1 MLGANEVTALQ
12 NGSFR
17 IHSLDIQLEPRSAKF
32 PSFRGPGSIRQNTT
46 GQLIFELYDTNA
58 NPTFGRQPGEGAPG
72 GLVPDDHYYR
82 LTALDQGG
90 RRWTADRILPRY
102 SVGGAASAAGAGSVC
117 GGWIPE
123 MSCPEQGTFPQALR
137 LFLPGSFEIPVSHL
151 TEEVKVRSPLG
162 PPRTRLI
169 QPPSEDEREEVGHS
183 SIINVW
189 RLDLANLDITVELS
203 NSGLD
208 IIAAP
213 KGQELPA
220 GLDTRIEETL
230 CFVLAHPCRWLLK
243 MERRGG
249 AGTTCLR
256 SRSTRDFKSDM
267 RPPVDWDYIPSDD
280 VAMLFQRYLAYIQPY
295 SEPRYHP
302 TSVNVLQVLR
312 ASAQTVEA
320 EALALAVAIES
331 LLNREYPDCGVPE
344 PELLAEVARLET
356 LISQSNLTDSTKTR
370 ALGAVSRLKS
380 ANPGSCLRQITK
392 VSSHVTMDLVAA
404 WDKIRKPSAHGR
416 EIEVPFEELVNLCD
430 KAYLLFCLLIF
441 NRIGYTGEYKNR
453 TLKGWPEAVFA
464 PFWPPRAVPVTEEQ
478 PRS

>member
-1 MLGANEVTALQ
+1 MLSATEVTTLRD
-12 NGSFR
+12 GSFR
-17 IHSLDIQLEPRSAKF
+17 LHSLDIQLESRSAKF
-32 PSFRGPGSIRQNTT
+32 PSFRGAGAIRQNAS

-72 GLVPDDHYYR
+72 GLVPNDHYYR
-82 LTALDQGG
+82 LTAVDQLG

-102 SVGGAASAAGAGSVC
+102 SVGGAGSATGAGSVC

-123 MSCPEQGTFPQALR
+123 MSCPEEGSFPHALR

-162 PPRTRLI
+162 PPRTRLMR
-169 QPPSEDEREEVGHS
+169 PPSEDEREEVEHS

-189 RLDLANLDITVELS
+189 KLDLANFDITVELS
-203 NSGLD
+203 NAGLD
-208 IIAAP
+208 VIAAP
-213 KGQELPA
+213 KGQELPV

-249 AGTTCLR
+249 AGTTCIR
-256 SRSTRDFKSDM
+256 SRSTRDFKSDI

-280 VAMLFQRYLAYIQPY
+280 VAMLFQQYLAYIQPY
-295 SEPRYHP
+295 NEPRYHP

-312 ASAQTVEA
+312 ASAQTIEA

-331 LLNREYPDCGVPE
+331 LLNREYSECGIPG
-344 PELLAEVARLET
+344 PELLGEVARLET
-356 LISQSNLTDSTKTR
+356 LISESNLSDNTKAR
-370 ALGAVSRLKS
+370 ALGAISRLKS
-380 ANPGSCLRQITK
+380 ANPGSCLRQMTN

-416 EIEVPFEELVNLCD
+416 EIEAPFEELFTLCD

-441 NRIGYTGEYKNR
+441 NRIGYSGEYKNR
-453 TLKGWPEAVFA
+453 TLKGWPCTVFA
-464 PFWPPRAVPVTEEQ
+464 PFWPPRALPAVEEGS
-478 PRS
+478 RH